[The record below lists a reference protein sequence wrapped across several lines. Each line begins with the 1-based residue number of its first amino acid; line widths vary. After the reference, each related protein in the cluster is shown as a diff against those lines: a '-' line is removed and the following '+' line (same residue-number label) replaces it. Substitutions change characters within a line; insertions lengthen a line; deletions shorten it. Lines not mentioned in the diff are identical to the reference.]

1 MPPAAKITG
10 AGATSGYLGQKG
22 NVKNIF
28 NTWAETDA
36 SELDGT
42 TWDQLPEATLCSKDV
57 YERFA
62 YFMLH
67 VHLNGTHASGLPK
80 LGVDASTCGNYLGI
94 IIHLAQD
101 KFKANGSAE
110 AKQFFSCLDKL
121 SSSPE
126 AIWLRKLKSNV
137 TREHIDRAMISGTPL
152 DKSASELPTPTP
164 AIRYTPARPCH
175 DADLRIDSDSDLE
188 NEWYRLVYR
197 VVDKY
202 KHRPRC
208 LNNSD
213 IASIAYA
220 YGMQNLDRRDT
231 YL

>member
-175 DADLRIDSDSDLE
+175 GSHAMAPMPWPPCIWPPCHDPHAMT
-188 NEWYRLVYR
+188 
-197 VVDKY
+197 
-202 KHRPRC
+202 P
-208 LNNSD
+208 
-213 IASIAYA
+213 
-220 YGMQNLDRRDT
+220 MP
-231 YL
+231 